1 MAWDYAAQIHALT
14 GFDADDIEGES
25 ETGDTYS
32 VLANRWLTDAAKE
45 VINILPPSL
54 LKLCTST
61 SSFTSAAVGSEAE
74 TLNTGKVLSVFAGN
88 YEARPISSNLKHRV
102 NNSGSLEYATSTD
115 PAFYIESNKINV
127 LPASLSCKYEEV
139 QYPAVSYNATS
150 ISVFPDEAEHLV
162 VLRAAITAAEYK
174 LAIEEDVDL
183 YAPIITSLK
192 AQYQEGI
199 NALKTGNTASPKKD
213 IRIAQ
218 EGAR

>member
-1 MAWDYAAQIHALT
+1 MATFQVQVEGITQLSVSATPTTAELT
-14 GFDADDIEGES
+14 Q
-25 ETGDTYS
+25 Y
-32 VLANRWLTDAAKE
+32 LTDGAKE
-45 VINILPPSL
+45 IISILPPHL
-54 LKLCTST
+54 LALCANEDTFTST
-61 SSFTSAAVGSEAE
+61 AIGSEAE
-74 TLNTGKVLSVFAGN
+74 TLVNGKILDVFAGN
-88 YEARPISSNLKHRV
+88 YEARPIQSNLKHRA

-115 PAFYIESNKINV
+115 PVFYIESNKINV

-199 NALKTGNTASPKKD
+199 NALKTGNIAPPKKD

-218 EGAR
+218 KGAK